1 MSSAVDWQVA
11 VRRAGGL
18 ARPGPRGSRA
28 ELRALIQ
35 VLRSAAAEAPGHVAQ
50 ITGLHDAA
58 ARVAGIPIYVV
69 DRPRWAEANVEMFAH
84 LTDGL
89 LPTSK
94 LPGSARLAGEEMGVM
109 LALLA
114 GKVLGQFDP
123 FTPLGAGVGAGDGA
137 DSERTGA
144 DSELTGSAG
153 RLLLVA
159 PNVLKVE
166 RELDLDA
173 MDFRMWVCLHEQ
185 THAVQFAAAPWLAD
199 HLATRMRAL
208 VEGISDTE
216 DGADR
221 LTRAVG
227 AVVDTLRSVLSG
239 TADAP
244 SYDVGGPLVEAF
256 LTADERS
263 AMAEVV
269 AVMSLLEGHAD
280 VVMDAVGPARLPS
293 VRRIR
298 ASFEKRRDGTSL
310 PDVALRRLLGMDAKV
325 AQYRNG
331 AAFVHGVVNRVGH
344 RGLNAVWDAPEH
356 LPSAAEVADPEAWVR
371 RVHG

>member
-11 VRRAGGL
+11 VRRAGTL
-18 ARPGPRGSRA
+18 ARPGPSGSRA

-35 VLRSAAAEAPGHVAQ
+35 VLREAAAEAPGHVGQ

-58 ARVAGIPIYVV
+58 ARAGTVPVYVV
-69 DRPRWAEANVEMFAH
+69 DRPRWAEANVAMFSR

-89 LPTSK
+89 LPISK
-94 LPGSARLAGEEMGVM
+94 LPGSARMAGEEMGVM

-123 FTPLGAGVGAGDGA
+123 FTGDGDA
-137 DSERTGA
+137 P
-144 DSELTGSAG
+144 G

-159 PNVLKVE
+159 PNVLKIE

-173 MDFRMWVCLHEQ
+173 MDFRLWVCLHEQ

-199 HLATRMRAL
+199 HLASRMRAL
-208 VEGISDTE
+208 VEGISDTAE
-216 DGADR
+216 GTER
-221 LTRAVG
+221 LSRAVG
-227 AVVDTLRSVLSG
+227 AVVDTLRSVLAGS
-239 TADAP
+239 ADAP
-244 SYDVGGPLVEAF
+244 SHDVGGPLVEAF
-256 LTADERS
+256 LTDAERA

-298 ASFEKRRDGTSL
+298 GAFEKRRDGTSL

-331 AAFVHGVVNRVGH
+331 AAFVRTVVNRVGH
-344 RGLNAVWDAPEH
+344 RGLNAVWTAPVH
-356 LPSAAEVADPEAWVR
+356 LPTAAEIAEPETWVR